1 MSWNGLSSESNSIF
15 FRSGNGSHYDTF
27 SGPVAAFSPQ
37 GKPKKPYISPGRNF
51 ITNPSKKGTGYGY
64 VHVTI
69 GKPQQHAPEP
79 YDRAKEIMKV
89 FTVSSPLSAGGGG
102 GRGLKIFQ
110 CWQKG
115 GDLQFLN
122 F

>member
-15 FRSGNGSHYDTF
+15 FRSGNGSHYGTF

-102 GRGLKIFQ
+102 RGLKIFQ